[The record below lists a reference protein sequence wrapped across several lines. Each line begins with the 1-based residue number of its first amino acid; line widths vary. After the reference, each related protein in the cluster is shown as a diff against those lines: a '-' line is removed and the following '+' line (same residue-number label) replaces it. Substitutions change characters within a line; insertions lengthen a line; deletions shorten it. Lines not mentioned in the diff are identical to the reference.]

1 MELRPIISAM
11 LRNKTGVVLVAL
23 QIAIALA
30 VISNAVFIIVQRI
43 EKIHRPPGIDSAN
56 LIFAQSYGFGANYDQ
71 RETVRRDLAMLRAL
85 PGVVAASITNGIPL
99 SNGGDATDFS
109 KVANDPAHG
118 INANDYQVDEQGIA
132 AFGVKLI
139 AGRAFREDEV
149 QFDPSL
155 TSAFVPS
162 VILTRD
168 MAKQIFGDEAA
179 VGKIVYDPLGQAAT
193 VVGVIDNMLS
203 AWIGDRHPTNVV
215 FLPRI
220 PSGLVARYVVRTQPG
235 LAPGMID
242 AIKNKLEELNPSRA
256 VVAVRLHS
264 YYTARSYQPD
274 SRMIT
279 FLATLVA
286 LMIAVTALSVVGLA
300 SFQVRVRT
308 KQIGTRRAVGAR
320 RVDIL
325 RHFLLENLLL
335 SVAGLGVGT
344 VLAFGFGQW
353 LSTAYSLPRLSP
365 LYVLSGIV
373 VLAALGQL
381 AVLAPARRATRIP
394 PAVATRTV

>member
-43 EKIHRPPGIDSAN
+43 EKIHRPSGIDSAN

-220 PSGLVARYVVRTQPG
+220 SSGP
-235 LAPGMID
+235 
-242 AIKNKLEELNPSRA
+242 
-256 VVAVRLHS
+256 
-264 YYTARSYQPD
+264 
-274 SRMIT
+274 
-279 FLATLVA
+279 
-286 LMIAVTALSVVGLA
+286 
-300 SFQVRVRT
+300 
-308 KQIGTRRAVGAR
+308 
-320 RVDIL
+320 
-325 RHFLLENLLL
+325 
-335 SVAGLGVGT
+335 
-344 VLAFGFGQW
+344 
-353 LSTAYSLPRLSP
+353 
-365 LYVLSGIV
+365 
-373 VLAALGQL
+373 
-381 AVLAPARRATRIP
+381 
-394 PAVATRTV
+394 